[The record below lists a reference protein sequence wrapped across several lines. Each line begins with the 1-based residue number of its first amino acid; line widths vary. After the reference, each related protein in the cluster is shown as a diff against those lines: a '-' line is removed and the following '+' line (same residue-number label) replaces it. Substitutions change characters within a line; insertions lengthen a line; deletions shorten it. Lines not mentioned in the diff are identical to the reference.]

1 MADSRPRVLVVG
13 DRRRPGVAEGVARHQ
28 PFLERTVEVVG
39 VDLDERLD
47 LATAHA
53 DLVLVF
59 GGDGSILHVARRLGT
74 HRVPVLG
81 VNHGRFGFL
90 ADLEPDH
97 LERGIRR
104 WLEGRFTLSE
114 RMRLRVR
121 LRPERGEAREWLALN
136 DVVVGRSDLGRM
148 VDVDLRVDE
157 ARAVSYAGDGLI
169 VATPTGSTAHAL
181 AAGGPILDPS
191 VNALIV
197 VPVAPHALAA
207 RPLVLAGTHRIELS
221 VGGSRAPAQVT
232 VDGSGPLPVG
242 EGDRVEVQDAT
253 APLSL
258 VRVSPGT
265 FYETLRTKLGW
276 SGRPHYGGDA
286 AGPETA

>member
-1 MADSRPRVLVVG
+1 MARPRVLVVG

-28 PFLERTVEVVG
+28 AFLERTLDIVG

-47 LATAHA
+47 LATTDA

-90 ADLEPDH
+90 ADLQPEH
-97 LERGIRR
+97 LEQGIGH
-104 WLEGRFTLSE
+104 WLNGRFALSE
-114 RMRLRVR
+114 RMRLAVR
-121 LRPERGEAREWLALN
+121 LQSEQGTEREWLALN
-136 DVVVGRSDLGRM
+136 DVVVGRTDLGRM
-148 VDVDLRVDE
+148 VDVDVRVDE
-157 ARAVSYAGDGLI
+157 ATAVSYAGDGLI

-191 VNALIV
+191 VNALVV
-197 VPVAPHALAA
+197 VPIAPHALAA

-221 VGGSRAPAQVT
+221 VRGSRAPAQVT
-232 VDGSGPLPVG
+232 VDGCPAIPVRD
-242 EGDRVEVQDAT
+242 GDRVEVRDAA
-253 APLSL
+253 APLAL
-258 VRVSPGT
+258 VRVSPGP
-265 FYETLRTKLGW
+265 FYETLRSKLGW
-276 SGRPHYGGDA
+276 SGRPNYGGDA
-286 AGPETA
+286 AGAGAP